1 MTDTN
6 QLPTPSTLGPFGLLW
21 TGQALSLLGSQAVQ
35 FALIWWL
42 TTETGS
48 AAILATAAIFGLLP
62 QVLLGPV
69 IGTLVDRWNRKRI
82 MLFADAAVA
91 GVSAWLAY
99 LYFTDSITVG
109 TLLAALTLRAIGAS
123 FHSAA
128 MTSST
133 TLMVPATHLSRIQGL
148 NQALQGGAPLIAAPL
163 GAFLVAALSM
173 SSILLIDVVT
183 ALVAIVPLLF
193 IRVPQPEIQEPEG
206 STFLQEMAAGFR
218 YLGEHRGQRY
228 LLYGAAGVNLLAV
241 PAFVL
246 LPLFVV
252 TELHGTAV
260 QLGWLE
266 MIFGAGT
273 IGGGILLG
281 IWGGFERRI
290 VTTLCGLALMGLA
303 VTSLGFVPRG
313 MFTTALLTMLLTGVG
328 SALVNGSI
336 HAILQ
341 ATVAAHYQ
349 GRVFTL
355 MASVAGAMTPV
366 GLIFA
371 APVAD
376 SLGVR
381 FWYLAGG
388 TATLL
393 AAVGGT
399 LVPAIMAVEQPE
411 TITQNEPVPPAQ
423 FAQSPGAAEHAPLV
437 D

>member
-6 QLPTPSTLGPFGLLW
+6 QAPNTSAMGPFWLLW
-21 TGQALSLLGSQAVQ
+21 SGQALSLLGSQAVQ

-62 QVLLGPV
+62 QVLLGPL

-82 MLFADAAVA
+82 MLLADGAVA
-91 GVSAWLAY
+91 AVSAWLAY
-99 LYFTDSITVG
+99 LYFTDSITV
-109 TLLAALTLRAIGAS
+109 TWLLAVLGIRGIGAT

-133 TLMVPATHLSRIQGL
+133 TLMVPAAHLSRIQGL
-148 NQALQGGAPLIAAPL
+148 NQALQGGAPLISAPM
-163 GAFLVAALSM
+163 GAFLVASLSM
-173 SSILLIDVVT
+173 GNILLIDVIT

-193 IRVPQPEIQEPEG
+193 IHVPELGRKVSEN
-206 STFLQEMAAGFR
+206 STILAEMAEGFR
-218 YLGEHRGQRY
+218 YLGKHKGQRY

-252 TELHGTAV
+252 AELMGTPL

-266 MIFGAGT
+266 MIFGGGT
-273 IGGGILLG
+273 VAGGILLG
-281 IWGGFERRI
+281 VWGGFERRI
-290 VTTLCGLALMGLA
+290 VTALAGLALMGLA
-303 VTSLGFVPRG
+303 VIGLGCVTRDAFNW
-313 MFTTALLTMLLTGVG
+313 ALLAMLLTGVG
-328 SALVNGSI
+328 SSLVNGSI

-341 ATVAAHYQ
+341 TTVAPHYQ

-355 MASVAGAMTPV
+355 MASVAGAMTPF
-366 GLIFA
+366 GLILA

-376 SLGVR
+376 LLGVR

-388 TATLL
+388 AVTLL
-393 AAVGGT
+393 AAICGT
-399 LVPAIMAVEQPE
+399 LVPAIMAVEQASSTAARNRP
-411 TITQNEPVPPAQ
+411 TGPAP
-423 FAQSPGAAEHAPLV
+423 AHSPRG
-437 D
+437 

>member
-1 MTDTN
+1 MINDN
-6 QLPTPSTLGPFGLLW
+6 QIPTTPMLGPFWLLW
-21 TGQALSLLGSQAVQ
+21 SGQALSLLGSQAVQ

-69 IGTLVDRWNRKRI
+69 IGTLVDRWNRKQI
-82 MLFADAAVA
+82 MLFADAGVA
-91 GVSAWLAY
+91 CVSAWLAY
-99 LYFTDSITVG
+99 LYFTDSITV
-109 TLLAALTLRAIGAS
+109 TFLLAALGIRAIGAS

-133 TLMVPATHLSRIQGL
+133 ALMVPAAHLSRIQGL

-173 SSILLIDVVT
+173 SSILLIDVIT

-193 IRVPQPEIQEPEG
+193 IQVPQPENPQPEG

-218 YLGEHRGQRY
+218 YLGERHGQRY

-252 TELHGTAV
+252 SELQGTPV

-266 MIFGAGT
+266 MIFGAGA

-290 VTTLCGLALMGLA
+290 VTALCGLALMGLA
-303 VTSLGFVPRG
+303 VIGLGFVPHG
-313 MFTTALLTMLLTGVG
+313 MFATALLAMLLTGVG
-328 SALVNGSI
+328 SSLVNGSI

-341 ATVAAHYQ
+341 ATVAPHYQ

-355 MASVAGAMTPV
+355 MASVAGAMTPL
-366 GLIFA
+366 GLILA
-371 APVAD
+371 APLAD
-376 SLGVR
+376 LLGVR
-381 FWYLAGG
+381 FWYLLGG

-393 AAVGGT
+393 AAFAGT
-399 LVPAIMAVEQPE
+399 LVPAIMAVEQSSPAPDQASS
-411 TITQNEPVPPAQ
+411 TPPG
-423 FAQSPGAAEHAPLV
+423 FAN
-437 D
+437 